1 MLRRIER
8 VHELRVLIMRQIG
21 GSGSDGGLG
30 VVFAML
36 GDTRRLVD
44 VRDGK
49 VAFVHYE
56 GQRLEFGR
64 LGIGEDAGPH
74 GVYLESLKINT
85 HHIDFGSVSQEWA
98 GSCRWLESRVVCWLR
113 NSRILQIAP
122 DLECRSF
129 LPLFSIFASRRC

>member
-49 VAFVHYE
+49 VA
-56 GQRLEFGR
+56 
-64 LGIGEDAGPH
+64 
-74 GVYLESLKINT
+74 
-85 HHIDFGSVSQEWA
+85 
-98 GSCRWLESRVVCWLR
+98 GSCQRISAPKLELS
-113 NSRILQIAP
+113 SMKP
-122 DLECRSF
+122 
-129 LPLFSIFASRRC
+129 